1 MSGGI
6 LTAHATSLFN
16 ADSLVG
22 IVVAL
27 PEELATLTNIK
38 LKQGEYCRMGNAWI
52 IYSGAGLTNAASAA
66 QTLINKGVRCLISW
80 GCAAGLAVDAKPGN
94 LIIASQAID
103 EHQQYDT
110 DQAMNK
116 ALRQILPTHLTLHE
130 GTLFSSATLVGLSQD
145 KQRIHQHSL
154 ATALDM
160 ESTAIADMAVRA
172 HLPFM
177 AIRSIADPVNMNL
190 PNAVTQALND
200 NGQVDLAKLLSYLLS
215 HPWEVTA
222 LIKLGLH
229 FHAAQKTLKI
239 VAREL
244 QHQQMLQSQPA
255 N

>member
-1 MSGGI
+1 MSDGTHPA
-6 LTAHATSLFN
+6 LTSLFD

-27 PEELATLTNIK
+27 PEELATLTRTK
-38 LKQGEYCRMGNAWI
+38 LKPGECCQVGNAWI
-52 IYSGAGLTNAASAA
+52 IYSGAGLSNAASAA
-66 QTLINKGVRCLISW
+66 QTLINKGVQCLISW
-80 GCAAGLAVDAKPGN
+80 GCAAGLAADAKPGN
-94 LIIASQAID
+94 LIIASQVVD
-103 EHQQYDT
+103 EDHQFDT
-110 DQAMNK
+110 DHAMSE
-116 ALRQILPTHLTLHE
+116 ALRQILPSHLTLLE
-130 GTLFSSATLVGLSQD
+130 GKLFSSAALVSLSRD
-145 KQRIHQHSL
+145 KQWLHQHSL

-160 ESTAIADMAVRA
+160 ESTAIADMAFRA
-172 HLPFM
+172 QLPFM

-200 NGQVDLAKLLSYLLS
+200 NGQVDLIKLLSYLLS

-244 QHQQMLQSQPA
+244 QRQQTLQIQPA